1 MKQKKEITIILNELK
16 KNPVFPLETQLVL
29 NATEI
34 ISREVSNLGLAQML
48 GLTTQL
54 VVLNPT
60 TRVLAKVVTL
70 GVVSYGCYTL
80 GQTIFFNCGNYISTL
95 FSTRNMITG
104 KISYLF

>member
-1 MKQKKEITIILNELK
+1 MDFGQKNVEKYLKQKKEITIILNELK

-34 ISREVSNLGLAQML
+34 ISREVSNLSLAQML

-60 TRVLAKVVTL
+60 TRVLAKVVTF
-70 GVVSYGCYTL
+70 GVVSYGCFI
-80 GQTIFFNCGNYISTL
+80 QTITSPCECNL
-95 FSTRNMITG
+95 
-104 KISYLF
+104 